1 MNYVVTWVPVA
12 EQDLA
17 TVWLAAPDRTAVALS
32 AHQLDVTLGDDPLSF
47 GESRRSS
54 VHRVGF
60 DPPLGI
66 EFEVIEDDKKVLVQ
80 GVWLIR

>member
-1 MNYVVTWVPVA
+1 MNYTVTWLAMA

-17 TVWLAAPDRTAVALS
+17 TVWLAEPDRTAVALA
-32 AHQLDVTLGDDPLSF
+32 AHRFDDRLGDDPLRF

-60 DPPLGI
+60 DPPLGV
-66 EFEVIEDDKKVLVQ
+66 EFEVIEDDKKVIVQ
-80 GVWLIR
+80 AVWFVR